1 MGGAGVR
8 TVSLAL
14 FVATWSVAAWLGD
27 DPSILPAPWTVARLI
42 ASEGMS
48 GELWVHLTATLLR
61 VAAAFTL
68 ALLIGAAIGIAL
80 GRSSG
85 LDRWLDPWLIVALN
99 LPALVVIVLCYLW
112 IGLSEAAAI
121 TAVAL
126 NKIPLVAVL
135 MREGARALDPR
146 LDDMG
151 RVFAMPPVDR
161 LRHVVLPQLAP
172 HLASAARSGLAL
184 IWKIVLV
191 VEFLGRPNGV
201 GFQIHLHFQLFD
213 VGMVLAY
220 TLAFVAVML
229 VIEALMQPWERHA
242 ARWRRT

>member
-151 RVFAMPPVDR
+151 RVFAMSPVDR

-220 TLAFVAVML
+220 ALAFVAVML

>member
-80 GRSSG
+80 GRSTG